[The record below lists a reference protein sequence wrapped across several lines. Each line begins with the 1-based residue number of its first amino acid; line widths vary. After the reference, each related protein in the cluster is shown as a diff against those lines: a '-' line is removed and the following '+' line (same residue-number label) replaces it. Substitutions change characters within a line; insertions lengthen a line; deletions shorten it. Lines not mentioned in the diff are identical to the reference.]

1 MSSSIVDV
9 SSKLGEYMIKG
20 WVLTDTTCP
29 SPACRG
35 IPLMRSPK
43 NGLPVIHYCANCNGP
58 QQSTGSST
66 QFNSSSTDSS
76 SAHESNSRPST
87 PPTEISSAL
96 SSPTFAPP
104 IDTEET
110 IRRRQQSDQASA
122 EIGKRLLKGWA
133 MLGDECPNIR
143 CYGVPLVRPPKVGE
157 EKDPRKECVICGTV
171 YITDVSEGWQR
182 LVPAPPAIG
191 AGSSSGANNYMSSA
205 PRISGSHDK
214 GKAVMSSMPSQSSP
228 LLPASESPKLAIN
241 ISKCTQDLAMSS
253 ERLHASVPSINAVT
267 AHSAA
272 QALKL
277 SLDAMSQR
285 LAQICGN
292 ANQMDVVSI
301 ASAADAI
308 NKVAQALSQVRQL
321 EEH

>member
-1 MSSSIVDV
+1 MSTSIVDV

-29 SPACRG
+29 SPVCCG
-35 IPLMRSPK
+35 VPLMRSPN
-43 NGLPVIHYCANCNGP
+43 NGSPVIHFCVNCNGS
-58 QQSTGSST
+58 QQCKEPSNPTSMQS
-66 QFNSSSTDSS
+66 NPSSTDSS
-76 SAHESNSRPST
+76 STYESNSRPST
-87 PPTEISSAL
+87 PPTELSSAL

-110 IRRRQQSDQASA
+110 IRRRQQSDRASA

-143 CYGVPLVRPPKVGE
+143 CYGVPLVRPPKGGDE
-157 EKDPRKECVICGTV
+157 RDPRKECVICGTV
-171 YITDVSEGWQR
+171 YVTDVSEGWQR
-182 LVPAPPAIG
+182 LVPAPPAIE
-191 AGSSSGANNYMSSA
+191 AGSSSGVGNSMSSA
-205 PRISGSHDK
+205 PMTLGSRDK
-214 GKAVMSSMPSQSSP
+214 GKAVMRNIPSQVP
-228 LLPASESPKLAIN
+228 KVLLPAQIRV
-241 ISKCTQDLAMSS
+241 DLDPSLRHYFLRQS
-253 ERLHASVPSINAVT
+253 RQSVPSINAVT
-267 AHSAA
+267 AHSPA

-277 SLDAMSQR
+277 SLDALSQR
-285 LAQICGN
+285 LAQICET

-321 EEH
+321 GEH

>member
-1 MSSSIVDV
+1 MSATIVDV

-35 IPLMRSPK
+35 VPLMRSPN
-43 NGLPVIHYCANCNGP
+43 NGSPVTHFCVNCNGP
-58 QQSTGSST
+58 QQSTST
-66 QFNSSSTDSS
+66 QSNSSSTDSS
-76 SAHESNSRPST
+76 STYESNSRPST
-87 PPTEISSAL
+87 PPTELSSGL

-133 MLGDECPNIR
+133 MLGEECPNIR
-143 CYGVPLVRPPKVGE
+143 CYGVPLVRPPKGGE
-157 EKDPRKECVICGTV
+157 ERDPRK
-171 YITDVSEGWQR
+171 
-182 LVPAPPAIG
+182 
-191 AGSSSGANNYMSSA
+191 
-205 PRISGSHDK
+205 
-214 GKAVMSSMPSQSSP
+214 SSP
-228 LLPASESPKLAIN
+228 LLPASESSKLTIN
-241 ISKCTQDLAMSS
+241 ISKPTGNLANNS
-253 ERLHASVPSINAVT
+253 ERLHASVPSISAIT
-267 AHSAA
+267 AHSPA

-285 LAQICGN
+285 LAQICET
-292 ANQMDVVSI
+292 ANQMDVASI

-308 NKVAQALSQVRQL
+308 NKVAQALFQVRQL
-321 EEH
+321 GEY

>member
-1 MSSSIVDV
+1 
-9 SSKLGEYMIKG
+9 MIKG

-35 IPLMRSPK
+35 VPLMRSPN
-43 NGLPVIHYCANCNGP
+43 NGSPVTHFCANCNGP
-58 QQSTGSST
+58 QQSTST
-66 QFNSSSTDSS
+66 QSNSSSADSS
-76 SAHESNSRPST
+76 STFESNSRPST
-87 PPTEISSAL
+87 PPTEMSSAL

-133 MLGDECPNIR
+133 MLGEECPNIR
-143 CYGVPLVRPPKVGE
+143 CYGIPLVRPPKGGE
-157 EKDPRKECVICGTV
+157 ERDPRKECVICGTV
-171 YITDVSEGWQR
+171 YVTDVSEGWQR
-182 LVPAPPAIG
+182 LVPVPPPVIE
-191 AGSSSGANNYMSSA
+191 AGSSSGAGNSMSSA
-205 PRISGSHDK
+205 PMTLGSRDK
-214 GKAVMSSMPSQSSP
+214 GKAVMRSIPSQSSS
-228 LLPASESPKLAIN
+228 LLPASESSKLTID
-241 ISKCTQDLAMSS
+241 ISNPARDLANNN
-253 ERLHASVPSINAVT
+253 ERLHESVPSINAVT
-267 AHSAA
+267 AHSTA

-285 LAQICGN
+285 LAQICEA
-292 ANQMDVVSI
+292 ANQMDVLSI

-321 EEH
+321 GEH

>member
-1 MSSSIVDV
+1 MSATIVDV

-35 IPLMRSPK
+35 VPLMRSPN
-43 NGLPVIHYCANCNGP
+43 NGSPVTHFCVNCNGP
-58 QQSTGSST
+58 QQSTST
-66 QFNSSSTDSS
+66 QSNSSSTDSS
-76 SAHESNSRPST
+76 STYESNSRPST
-87 PPTEISSAL
+87 PPTELSSAL

-133 MLGDECPNIR
+133 MLGEECPNIR
-143 CYGVPLVRPPKVGE
+143 CYGVPLVRPPKGGE
-157 EKDPRKECVICGTV
+157 ERDPRKECVICGTV
-171 YITDVSEGWQR
+171 YVTDVSEGWLR
-182 LVPAPPAIG
+182 LVPAPPAIE
-191 AGSSSGANNYMSSA
+191 AGSSLGASNSLSSA
-205 PRISGSHDK
+205 PMTLDFRDK
-214 GKAVMSSMPSQSSP
+214 GKAVMRSIPSQVP
-228 LLPASESPKLAIN
+228 KVILPAEVNERLVSTVLTIVLCHSA
-241 ISKCTQDLAMSS
+241 DLAQ
-253 ERLHASVPSINAVT
+253 HASVPSISAIT
-267 AHSAA
+267 AHSPA

-285 LAQICGN
+285 LAQICET
-292 ANQMDVVSI
+292 ANQMDVASI

-308 NKVAQALSQVRQL
+308 NKVAQALFQVRQL
-321 EEH
+321 GEY

>member
-1 MSSSIVDV
+1 MSASIVDV

-20 WVLTDTTCP
+20 WVLTDTTCS
-29 SPACRG
+29 SPACCG
-35 IPLMRSPK
+35 VPLMRSPN
-43 NGLPVIHYCANCNGP
+43 NGLPVTHFCP
-58 QQSTGSST
+58 VSST
-66 QFNSSSTDSS
+66 ATSTQSNSSSTDSS
-76 SAHESNSRPST
+76 STYESNSRPST
-87 PPTEISSAL
+87 PPTEVSSAL

-133 MLGDECPNIR
+133 MLGEECPNIR
-143 CYGVPLVRPPKVGE
+143 CYGIPLVRPPKSGE
-157 EKDPRKECVICGTV
+157 ERDPRKECVICGTLYV
-171 YITDVSEGWQR
+171 TDVSEGWQR
-182 LVPAPPAIG
+182 LVPISPAIE
-191 AGSSSGANNYMSSA
+191 AGSSSGTGNSMSS
-205 PRISGSHDK
+205 ISMTLGSRDK
-214 GKAVMSSMPSQSSP
+214 GKAVMRSIPSQSSP
-228 LLPASESPKLAIN
+228 LLPASES
-241 ISKCTQDLAMSS
+241 SK
-253 ERLHASVPSINAVT
+253 HANVPSTNAIT
-267 AHSAA
+267 AYSPA

-285 LAQICGN
+285 LAQICET

-321 EEH
+321 GEH

>member
-1 MSSSIVDV
+1 MSTSIVDV

-35 IPLMRSPK
+35 IPLMRSPN
-43 NGLPVIHYCANCNGP
+43 NGSPVTHFCVNCNGP
-58 QQSTGSST
+58 QQSTST
-66 QFNSSSTDSS
+66 QSNSSSADSS
-76 SAHESNSRPST
+76 STYESNSRPST
-87 PPTEISSAL
+87 PPTELSSAL

-133 MLGDECPNIR
+133 MLGEECPNIR
-143 CYGVPLVRPPKVGE
+143 CYGVPLVRPPKGGE
-157 EKDPRKECVICGTV
+157 ERDPRKECVICGTV
-171 YITDVSEGWQR
+171 YVTDVSEGWQR
-182 LVPAPPAIG
+182 LVPAPAAIE
-191 AGSSSGANNYMSSA
+191 AGSSSGAGDSLSSA
-205 PRISGSHDK
+205 PMTLDSRDK
-214 GKAVMSSMPSQSSP
+214 GKAVVRSIPSQSSS
-228 LLPASESPKLAIN
+228 LLPASESSKLTIN
-241 ISKCTQDLAMSS
+241 ISKPTGNLANNS
-253 ERLHASVPSINAVT
+253 ERLHASVPSISAIT
-267 AHSAA
+267 AHSPA

-285 LAQICGN
+285 LAHICET
-292 ANQMDVVSI
+292 ANQMDVASI

-321 EEH
+321 GEY

>member
-1 MSSSIVDV
+1 
-9 SSKLGEYMIKG
+9 MIKG

-35 IPLMRSPK
+35 VPLMRSPN
-43 NGLPVIHYCANCNGP
+43 NGSSITHFCANCNDH
-58 QQSTGSST
+58 QQSTSMRS
-66 QFNSSSTDSS
+66 NSSSTDSS
-76 SAHESNSRPST
+76 STHEFHSRPST

-104 IDTEET
+104 VDTEET

-133 MLGDECPNIR
+133 MLGEECPNIR
-143 CYGVPLVRPPKVGE
+143 CYGIPLVRPPKVGE
-157 EKDPRKECVICGTV
+157 ERDPRKECVICGTV
-171 YITDVSEGWQR
+171 YVTDVSEGWQR
-182 LVPAPPAIG
+182 LVPAPPTIEAG
-191 AGSSSGANNYMSSA
+191 ASSGAADTMSSA
-205 PRISGSHDK
+205 PMTLGSRDK
-214 GKAVMSSMPSQSSP
+214 GKAVIRSMPLQPSS
-228 LLPASESPKLAIN
+228 LLPASELSKLTIN
-241 ISKCTQDLAMSS
+241 ISNSTRDLANSS
-253 ERLHASVPSINAVT
+253 ERDLHGSVPSTNAVT
-267 AHSAA
+267 AHPPV

-277 SLDAMSQR
+277 CLDAMSQR

>member
-1 MSSSIVDV
+1 MSTNITDV

-29 SPACRG
+29 SPACCG
-35 IPLMRSPK
+35 VPLMRSPN
-43 NGLPVIHYCANCNGP
+43 NGSPVTHFCVNCNGP
-58 QQSTGSST
+58 QQSTSAQS
-66 QFNSSSTDSS
+66 NSSSTDSS
-76 SAHESNSRPST
+76 STYESNSRPST
-87 PPTEISSAL
+87 PPTELSSAL

-133 MLGDECPNIR
+133 MLGEECPNIR
-143 CYGVPLVRPPKVGE
+143 CYGIPLVRPPKGGE
-157 EKDPRKECVICGTV
+157 ERDHRKECVICGTV
-171 YITDVSEGWQR
+171 YVTDVSEGWQR
-182 LVPAPPAIG
+182 LVPAPHAIE
-191 AGSSSGANNYMSSA
+191 AGSRSGASNLSA
-205 PRISGSHDK
+205 PITLGSRDK
-214 GKAVMSSMPSQSSP
+214 GKAVMHSLPSQVP
-228 LLPASESPKLAIN
+228 KVHLPAQVTVDIDPSLRHYFLRQSR
-241 ISKCTQDLAMSS
+241 Q
-253 ERLHASVPSINAVT
+253 SVPSINAVMV
-267 AHSAA
+267 HSPA

-285 LAQICGN
+285 LAQICET

-301 ASAADAI
+301 ASTADAI

-321 EEH
+321 GEH

>member
-1 MSSSIVDV
+1 MSTSSIVDV

-20 WVLTDTTCP
+20 WVLTDATCP
-29 SPACRG
+29 SPGCRG
-35 IPLMRSPK
+35 VPLMRSPK
-43 NGLPVIHYCANCNGP
+43 NGSPVTHYCANCNGP
-58 QQSTGSST
+58 KQSTSSST
-66 QFNSSSTDSS
+66 QSNSSSTDSS
-76 SAHESNSRPST
+76 STHESNSRPST

-133 MLGDECPNIR
+133 MLGEECPNIR
-143 CYGVPLVRPPKVGE
+143 CYGIPLVRPPKVGE
-157 EKDPRKECVICGTV
+157 DKDPRKECVICGTV
-171 YITDVSEGWQR
+171 YVTDVTEGWQR

-191 AGSSSGANNYMSSA
+191 AGSSAGASNSMSSA
-205 PRISGSHDK
+205 PRTSGSRDK
-214 GKAVMSSMPSQSSP
+214 GKAVMGSIPSQVP
-228 LLPASESPKLAIN
+228 E
-241 ISKCTQDLAMSS
+241 
-253 ERLHASVPSINAVT
+253 HASVPSINAVT
-267 AHSAA
+267 AYSPA

-292 ANQMDVVSI
+292 ASQMDVISI

-308 NKVAQALSQVRQL
+308 NKVAQALSQVRHL

>member
-1 MSSSIVDV
+1 MSATIVDV

-20 WVLTDTTCP
+20 WVLTDTTCS
-29 SPACRG
+29 SPACCG
-35 IPLMRSPK
+35 VPLMRSPN
-43 NGLPVIHYCANCNGP
+43 NGSPVTHFCP
-58 QQSTGSST
+58 VSST
-66 QFNSSSTDSS
+66 ATSTQSNSSSTDSS
-76 SAHESNSRPST
+76 STYESNSRPST
-87 PPTEISSAL
+87 PPTEVSSAL

-133 MLGDECPNIR
+133 MLGEECPNIR
-143 CYGVPLVRPPKVGE
+143 CYGIPLVRPPKSGE
-157 EKDPRKECVICGTV
+157 ERDPRKECVICGTLYV
-171 YITDVSEGWQR
+171 TDVSEGWQR
-182 LVPAPPAIG
+182 LVPTSPAIV
-191 AGSSSGANNYMSSA
+191 AGSSSGAGNSMSST
-205 PRISGSHDK
+205 SVTLGSRDK
-214 GKAVMSSMPSQSSP
+214 GKAVMRSIPSQSSP
-228 LLPASESPKLAIN
+228 LLPASES
-241 ISKCTQDLAMSS
+241 SK
-253 ERLHASVPSINAVT
+253 HASIPSINA
-267 AHSAA
+267 AMAYSPA

-285 LAQICGN
+285 LAQICET

-321 EEH
+321 GEH

>member
-1 MSSSIVDV
+1 MSTNIVDV

-35 IPLMRSPK
+35 VPLMRSPN
-43 NGLPVIHYCANCNGP
+43 NGSPVTHFCANCNGP
-58 QQSTGSST
+58 QQSTST
-66 QFNSSSTDSS
+66 QSNSSSADSS
-76 SAHESNSRPST
+76 STFESNSRPST
-87 PPTEISSAL
+87 PPTEMSSAL

-133 MLGDECPNIR
+133 MLGEECPNIR
-143 CYGVPLVRPPKVGE
+143 CYGIPLVRPPKGGE
-157 EKDPRKECVICGTV
+157 ERDPRKECVICGTV
-171 YITDVSEGWQR
+171 YVTDVSEGWQR
-182 LVPAPPAIG
+182 LVPVPPPAIE
-191 AGSSSGANNYMSSA
+191 AGSSSGAGNSMSSA
-205 PRISGSHDK
+205 PMTLGSRDK
-214 GKAVMSSMPSQSSP
+214 GKAVMRSIPSQVP
-228 LLPASESPKLAIN
+228 KVHLPAQIIVDMDPSLRHYFLRQSR
-241 ISKCTQDLAMSS
+241 Q
-253 ERLHASVPSINAVT
+253 SVPSINAVT
-267 AHSAA
+267 AHSTA

-285 LAQICGN
+285 LAQICET
-292 ANQMDVVSI
+292 ANQMDVLSI

-321 EEH
+321 GEH